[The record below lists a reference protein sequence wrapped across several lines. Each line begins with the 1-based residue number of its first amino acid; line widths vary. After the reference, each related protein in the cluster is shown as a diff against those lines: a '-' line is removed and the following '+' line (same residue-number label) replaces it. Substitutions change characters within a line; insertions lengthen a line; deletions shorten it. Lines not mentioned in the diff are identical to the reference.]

1 LAKKKMRIE
10 SITKRFGSILA
21 VDQVSARFE
30 AGKVCVFAGPNGAGK
45 TTLLRIIAGLERATS
60 GSLDMEGIARR
71 EVGVVAQESYLYRDL
86 TVLENLELYA
96 SLFDV
101 SKDSIDYVT
110 NLFDLSIFLNN
121 PISILSHGQKQ
132 RVALART
139 LLPKPK
145 VLLLD
150 EPFLGL
156 DTASVDKVQGF
167 LNKFKMGGGLC
178 LVAAHEKE
186 FIKSIADTLLF
197 LENGKLKYFGD
208 WKE

>member
-1 LAKKKMRIE
+1 MRIE

-150 EPFLGL
+150 
-156 DTASVDKVQGF
+156 
-167 LNKFKMGGGLC
+167 
-178 LVAAHEKE
+178 
-186 FIKSIADTLLF
+186 
-197 LENGKLKYFGD
+197 
-208 WKE
+208 